1 MAVISKIQKHS
12 YILVGLIAIA
22 LISFLFMDISG
33 NASLISQGMNYVGKV
48 NGEKL
53 GYEAFDDEYKN
64 LETSYVQM
72 KGGQALTDVEQ
83 QSLKNQIW
91 NNFVNEQVI
100 GKTFEDLGIFVSAKE
115 MIELTMGQNADEN
128 IKNVPAFKN
137 AQGQFDPM
145 LVANYIKSLN
155 QDEPNTAPGTKR
167 KQWLEFE
174 KGIKE
179 GRKMQKFNSLISNAM
194 YLPSWMNDFE
204 MSLFDK
210 KVSMNYVYVPFTS
223 INDKDVKITDEELKS
238 YFEKF
243 KNKFS
248 SPQEIVSVNYA
259 VFPLKASI
267 QDSLELIT
275 KFMSRIEEMKTTTND
290 TNFMRSYA
298 DKGYDANFY
307 KKEDLAKYSNAEA
320 ILAAAQ
326 KTVVGPFIDK
336 DNFKAVK
343 ILAKRNIS
351 DSVKVREIVIS
362 FQDAMQ
368 SQEAVAKRMKLVDS
382 VFKALDT
389 LNQNFDQVAAAFS
402 ADKGQS
408 PARWIYKQQNMWP
421 SDIFNDG
428 GTKTYFKAISEKE
441 AMVRI
446 LKVESYPA
454 SIPAVQLGEISAPF
468 APSSETQNAIYA
480 QANDFKSKVTS
491 PKSFEKNITKY
502 IGAYTNA
509 AYVTQNDFTIGGI
522 EGNAREVIRW
532 AFNSDYNEVSSL
544 FTVGNFYIIASNNGS
559 RNKDK
564 VTFEMVKE
572 DVKKM
577 YMQEAKTK
585 LIKEKM
591 SSSNSLE
598 EIASK
603 FATTV
608 GATDS
613 ATFLNSSFSGTAE
626 PGIVLSAI
634 QSKLNQVS
642 KGIKGFNGVFAIKPT
657 AILKTDVNPSDM
669 MNIKMSM
676 EQSYKNTKGIVEG
689 MIENA
694 KVSDNRVNIF

>member
-12 YILVGLIAIA
+12 YILVGLIALA

-33 NASLISQGMNYVGKV
+33 NASLISQGMSYVGKV

-53 GYEAFDDEYKN
+53 GYEAFDDEYKKM
-64 LETSYVQM
+64 ETSYVQM
-72 KGGQALTDVEQ
+72 KGGQALTDIEQ

-91 NNFVNEQVI
+91 NNFVNEHVV
-100 GKTFEDLGIFVSAKE
+100 GKTFEDLGISVSAKE
-115 MIELTMGQNADEN
+115 MIELTMGQYADEN

-155 QDEPNTAPGTKR
+155 QDEPNTPQGTKR

-179 GRKMQKFNSLISNAM
+179 GRKMQKFNSLISNGM
-194 YLPSWMNDFE
+194 YLPTWMNEFE
-204 MSLFDK
+204 MGLFDK
-210 KVSMNYVYVPFTS
+210 KVTMNYVYVPFTS
-223 INDKDVKITDEELKS
+223 INDKDVKMTDDELKS
-238 YFEKF
+238 YFDKN

-248 SPQEIVSVNYA
+248 SPQEIVSINYA
-259 VFPLKASI
+259 VFPLKASM

-275 KFMSRIEEMKTTTND
+275 KFMTRIDEMKTTTND

-298 DKGYDANFY
+298 DRGYDANFY
-307 KKEDLAKYSNAEA
+307 KKEDLAKYSNADA
-320 ILAAAQ
+320 ILAAAP
-326 KTVVGPFIDK
+326 KTVVGPFIEK

-351 DSVKVREIVIS
+351 DSVKVREIIIS

-368 SQEAVAKRMKLVDS
+368 SQDAVAKRMKLVDS

-421 SDIFNDG
+421 AEVFNNG
-428 GTKTYFKAISEKE
+428 GSKTYFKAISERE

-454 SIPAVQLGEISAPF
+454 TIPAVQLGEISAPF

-480 QANDFKSKVTS
+480 QANEFKSKVTS

-502 IGAYTNA
+502 AGAYTNA

-532 AFNSDYNEVSSL
+532 AFNSEYNEVSSL
-544 FTVGNFYIIASNNGS
+544 FTVGNYYIIASNNGS

-564 VTFEMVKE
+564 VSFEMVKE

-577 YMQEAKTK
+577 YMQEAKAK
-585 LIKEKM
+585 QIKEKM
-591 SSSNSLE
+591 SSANSLE

-613 ATFLNSSFSGTAE
+613 ATFLNSSFSGSAE
-626 PGIVLSAI
+626 PGVVLSAI
-634 QSKLNQVS
+634 QSKVNQIL

-657 AILKTDVNPSDM
+657 AVVKANVNPSDM
-669 MNIKMSM
+669 MNIKMSI
-676 EQSYKNTKGIVEG
+676 EQTFKNTKGVVEG

>member
-194 YLPSWMNDFE
+194 YLPSWMNEFE

-238 YFEKF
+238 YFDKF

-275 KFMSRIEEMKTTTND
+275 KFMSRIEEMKITTND

-307 KKEDLAKYSNAEA
+307 KKEDLAKYTNAEV
-320 ILAAAQ
+320 IIAAAP

-343 ILAKRNIS
+343 VLAKRNIS
-351 DSVKVREIVIS
+351 DSVKVREIIIS

-389 LNQNFDQVAAAFS
+389 LNQNFEQVAATFS

-408 PARWIYKQQNMWP
+408 TARWIYKQQNMWP
-421 SDIFNDG
+421 ADIFNDG

-480 QANDFKSKVTS
+480 QANEFKSKVTS

-502 IGAYTNA
+502 TGAYTNA

-591 SSSNSLE
+591 SLSNSLE

-634 QSKLNQVS
+634 QSKLNQVN

-657 AILKTDVNPSDM
+657 AIVKADINPSDM

>member
-194 YLPSWMNDFE
+194 YLPSWMNEFE

-603 FATTV
+603 FAATV

-634 QSKLNQVS
+634 QSKLNQVN